1 MATLSP
7 SYNQH
12 KDRKEG
18 KRRDMQTAQFENWL
32 WKVADL
38 SQRTIRAR
46 LSNCKRLEHYEGDL
60 DEHFDADGM
69 AYLLGRLV
77 YTTTDERDGAPT
89 QHRIPIYGNRRTGT
103 ATLKSAA
110 VLYREFR
117 KSLTAPFG
125 SSNARETM
133 RRRQRSS
140 LSGEATSSETGHRM
154 GVFESWLQDH
164 TELSLGS
171 IGSYVANCKRL
182 ERYEGDL
189 DEHFA
194 SDRMASLLARLT
206 YSTAD
211 ERYGALPRHQVPI
224 SGNLRDGTA
233 TLKSSATLYA
243 YFLEAVGGVESD
255 GQPTA
260 DLRRH
265 DTEYTESTDTQEHE
279 SQYRSE
285 REYWWRRIINRNTK
299 QTPDPTL
306 DDRDDL
312 ERAEALAEQVL
323 LARRQSETRKDD
335 WPNWRRRGTYR
346 ATRRDRRSATPKE
359 DWPNWPQ
366 PREEQT
372 LSLAKVL
379 TPFVRFLSPD
389 IVASVTEDNRR
400 RSAEWQDRLWELD
413 IDPEIY
419 LWHGSPCAFPGIR
432 RYAGSHEIAWY
443 RKRIDRD
450 EYTPPD
456 ALDLDDNDYPKH
468 LWAFVFTGRPFRKQ
482 GPQDYRLA
490 HLADHKDHNNRWR
503 EQFDVE
509 SGATGEPP
517 PLYGLYTSPA
527 NSVYLPRNFLT
538 PTDFSKSLRQLILRR
553 AYLLY
558 GSVCRI
564 APPPLAAKEV
574 QSDSVWNPELFEW
587 SQPVGNTDNVSRFL
601 DWRSAEID

>member
-1 MATLSP
+1 
-7 SYNQH
+7 
-12 KDRKEG
+12 
-18 KRRDMQTAQFENWL
+18 MQTAQFKNWL
-32 WKVADL
+32 WDVAGL
-38 SQRTIRAR
+38 SGRTIGAR

-69 AYLLGRLV
+69 AHLLARLV
-77 YTTTDERDGAPT
+77 YTATDERDGAPT
-89 QHRIPIYGNRRTGT
+89 RHRVPIYGNRRTGT

-110 VLYREFR
+110 VLYRDFR
-117 KSLTAPFG
+117 KSLADPFG
-125 SSNARETM
+125 SSTRDETM

-140 LSGEATSSETGHRM
+140 WHGEARSSETDHRM
-154 GVFESWLQDH
+154 GVFENWLRAH
-164 TELSLGS
+164 TELSTGS

-182 ERYEGDL
+182 ERYEGNL
-189 DEHFA
+189 DTHFA
-194 SDRMASLLARLT
+194 NDRMASLAARLT

-211 ERYGALPRHQVPI
+211 ERHGALPRHQVPI

-233 TLKSSATLYA
+233 TLKSAATLYK
-243 YFLEAVGGVESD
+243 YFLVETVGSVESD
-255 GQPTA
+255 GHP
-260 DLRRH
+260 DLMRVMSELIDESLETGAH
-265 DTEYTESTDTQEHE
+265 DRESTNTRQEQE
-279 SQYRSE
+279 SQYKSE
-285 REYWWRRIINRNTK
+285 REYWWRRIISREGTK
-299 QTPDPTL
+299 QKPDPTL
-306 DDRDDL
+306 DDRDEL

-323 LARRQSETRKDD
+323 LAGRQSKTRKED
-335 WPNWRRRGTYR
+335 WSNSRRRTRR
-346 ATRRDRRSATPKE
+346 ATRRDRRSHTPRE
-359 DWPNWPQ
+359 DWPNWAQ
-366 PREEQT
+366 PREEQI

-379 TPFVRFLSPD
+379 TPFVRFLSPE
-389 IVASVTEDNRR
+389 IVAAVTSDNHR
-400 RSAEWQDRLWELD
+400 RSAEWQDRLRELD
-413 IDPEIY
+413 IDPDIY

-443 RKRIDRD
+443 RKRIGTD

-509 SGATGEPP
+509 LGATSEPP
-517 PLYGLYTSPA
+517 LLYGLYTSPA

-538 PTDFSKSLRQLILRR
+538 PTDFSKSLRQLILHR

-564 APPPLAAKEV
+564 APPPLVAKEV
-574 QSDSVWNPELFEW
+574 QGNSVWNPEMFEW
-587 SQPVGNTDNVSRFL
+587 SEPVGNIHNVPRFL
-601 DWRSAEID
+601 EWRNAEIDNAFANR